1 MHAYANPENRQNELK
16 RADGFGVARFNKRN
30 RTITFECWPRFAK
43 VSDGD
48 KSQFVG
54 WPVTVKMSHNDGR
67 KTMGWLPK
75 LVFSKKNQVVQI
87 KNSRTEE
94 ILYTVRINGNT
105 FQPKV
110 YSMDPHEVRLGKNGP
125 EYKFLTNCIPVK
137 DPAKA
142 KRLSVNH

>member
-1 MHAYANPENRQNELK
+1 
-16 RADGFGVARFNKRN
+16 
-30 RTITFECWPRFAK
+30 
-43 VSDGD
+43 
-48 KSQFVG
+48 
-54 WPVTVKMSHNDGR
+54 
-67 KTMGWLPK
+67 MGWLQK

-142 KRLSVNH
+142 KRLTVNH